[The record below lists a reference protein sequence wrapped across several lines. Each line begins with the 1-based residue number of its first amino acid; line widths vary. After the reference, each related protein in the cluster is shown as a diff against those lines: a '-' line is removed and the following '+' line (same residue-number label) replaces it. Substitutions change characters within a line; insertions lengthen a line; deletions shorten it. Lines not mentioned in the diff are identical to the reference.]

1 MPRRISFNPKFEP
14 TPASEVIAENPKWWQ
29 LDRKRALILASA
41 IFLSLVMGWFLVKA
55 AMTARRIITE
65 NTGGSAPFLSG
76 ILGDVDWRQLKG
88 EGDGRINILLLGMG
102 GEGHTAPNLTDTI
115 IVLSIDPQEKNAA
128 MLSIPRD
135 LQVYVGDNYGY
146 GKINSVYAYGEQ
158 DNYPGG
164 GGAFLKEKVSEIL
177 DLPMHYYA
185 RLDFDGFK
193 KMVNTVDGVTIDVEK
208 EIYDYSYPDENMQ
221 GYDPFF
227 ITKGTHKMD
236 GNVALKYAR
245 SRYTTSD
252 FDRAKR
258 QQQVLSALRE
268 KALKVNFIS
277 NPAKI
282 SEVLDILGDHL
293 RTDIQLW
300 EMQKLY
306 ELSKEIDPSTMVNKV
321 LDNSADGF
329 LTASQSSGGAYILV
343 PRAGD
348 FSEIQRFVHEIFVD
362 SYIKKENTR
371 LTILNGTHGSG
382 LAASVSEMLKS
393 YGYNVVKSKNA
404 KNKNYTQCVLYD
416 YTNNSKPYTLQ
427 YLASR
432 FGARIESATP
442 KEGQSEEMV
451 LILGSD
457 YQNPTESYY
466 LRGE

>member
-14 TPASEVIAENPKWWQ
+14 TPASKVIAMKPKWWQ
-29 LDRKRALILASA
+29 LDRKRALILAAA

-65 NTGGSAPFLSG
+65 NMSGSAPFLSG
-76 ILGDVDWRQLKG
+76 IFGDVDWRQLKG
-88 EGDGRINILLLGMG
+88 EGDGRINILLLGLG

-135 LQVYVGDNYGY
+135 LQVYTGGNYGY

-164 GGAFLKEKVSEIL
+164 GGAFTKEKISEIL
-177 DLPMHYYA
+177 DLPIHYYA

-193 KMVNTVDGVTIDVEK
+193 KMVNTVGGVTIDVEK
-208 EIYDYSYPDENMQ
+208 DIYDYAYPDENMQ

-227 ITKGTHKMD
+227 ITKGVREMD

-268 KALKVNFIS
+268 KSLKINFIS
-277 NPAKI
+277 NPKKVAD
-282 SEVLDILGDHL
+282 VLDILGDHL

-300 EMQKLY
+300 EMQRMY
-306 ELSKEIDPSTMVNKV
+306 EITKEINPETMVNKV

-329 LTASQSSGGAYILV
+329 LMASQGNGGAYVLV

-362 SYIKKENTR
+362 SYIKQEKAR
-371 LTILNGTHGSG
+371 LAVLNGTYKSG
-382 LAASVSEMLKS
+382 LANSVSEMLES
-393 YGYNVVKSKNA
+393 YGYNVVKTKNA

-432 FGARIESATP
+432 FGARIESVPP
-442 KEGQSEEMV
+442 KKGQTEEMI
-451 LILGSD
+451 LILGSN
-457 YQNPTESYY
+457 YQDPAKSYY
-466 LRGE
+466 SR